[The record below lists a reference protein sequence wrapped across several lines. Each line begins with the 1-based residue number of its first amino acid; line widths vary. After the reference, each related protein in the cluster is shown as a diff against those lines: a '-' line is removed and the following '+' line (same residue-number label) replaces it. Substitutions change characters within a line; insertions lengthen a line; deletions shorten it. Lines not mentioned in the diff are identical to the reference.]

1 MGVKGSAAIRA
12 RQREVAARVDR
23 LIARGDNRPQT
34 RSGRQTE
41 IRVAVRAG
49 QVALRRRARVVADL
63 DDANAELGAA
73 LHRIVATGVTHAEAF
88 EALGVS
94 VGVGRRLLHQAKQPR
109 EPRTSMSSTASP
121 TELVDPVPATKPG
134 PNATCAG
141 TPKGIG

>member
-23 LIARGDNRPQT
+23 LIARGDSRALVGSP
-34 RSGRQTE
+34 RRAE

-63 DDANAELGAA
+63 ADANAEVGAA
-73 LHRIVATGVTHAEAF
+73 LHRIVAAGVQHADAF

-94 VGVGRRLLHQAKQPR
+94 VGVGRRLLHQAKQPQG
-109 EPRTSMSSTASP
+109 PGTTTSSTASA

-141 TPKGIG
+141 TARGID

>member
-23 LIARGDNRPQT
+23 LIARGDKRARVGSP
-34 RSGRQTE
+34 RRAE

-49 QVALRRRARVVADL
+49 RVALRRRARVVADL
-63 DDANAELGAA
+63 ADANAEVGAA
-73 LHRIVATGVTHAEAF
+73 LHRIVAAGVKHAEAF

-121 TELVDPVPATKPG
+121 TERVDPVPSTKPG

-141 TPKGIG
+141 TPKGID